1 MSSHRRREHLFPRRD
16 EVRPDEEADPTPF
29 FHESDRSGKRNWKVQ
44 QLCKQVERAAAVT
57 LAGECEGEALLGAAV
72 AFVEPAPDASRLM
85 AMVVLG
91 PGKGMDDL
99 AEARAALARSA
110 ASFREEVARTI
121 HRKRVPEIVFDV
133 RLSQEVGRE

>member
-1 MSSHRRREHLFPRRD
+1 
-16 EVRPDEEADPTPF
+16 VRPDEEADPRRF
-29 FHESDRSGKRNWKVQ
+29 FDETDRSGKRNWKVE

-57 LAGECEGEALLGAAV
+57 LAGECEGDALLGAAV
-72 AFVEPAPDASRLM
+72 AFVEPAPDSSRLM
-85 AMVVLG
+85 ATVVLA

-99 AEARAALARSA
+99 AEARAALVRSA

-133 RLSQEVGRE
+133 RLSEEVCRG

>member
-1 MSSHRRREHLFPRRD
+1 
-16 EVRPDEEADPTPF
+16 VRLDEEADPRRF
-29 FHESDRSGKRNWKVQ
+29 FDETDRSGKRNWKAQ

-72 AFVEPAPDASRLM
+72 ALVEPAPDSSRLR
-85 AMVVLG
+85 ATVVLA
-91 PGKGMDDL
+91 PGKVAEDL
-99 AEARAALARSA
+99 AQARAALARSA

-133 RLSQEVGRE
+133 RLSEGICRG